1 MLSENNVFFQY
12 IGLIIFLLII
22 IYIFYVIFHKQLE
35 GMRNRSANREG
46 MSNNNNKTSHA
57 TNAEK
62 YTEKIKYLKNTMKDK
77 LNISTYRSDYENI
90 LIELSDY
97 IDSSMLDE
105 LLTIDPTSDITSTN
119 IMKKLDNIN
128 KLSSG
133 RNNLNTIMK
142 YLDKN

>member
-1 MLSENNVFFQY
+1 
-12 IGLIIFLLII
+12 
-22 IYIFYVIFHKQLE
+22 
-35 GMRNRSANREG
+35 
-46 MSNNNNKTSHA
+46 
-57 TNAEK
+57 
-62 YTEKIKYLKNTMKDK
+62 
-77 LNISTYRSDYENI
+77 
-90 LIELSDY
+90 
-97 IDSSMLDE
+97 MLDE

>member
-46 MSNNNNKTSHA
+46 MSNNNNNTSHA
-57 TNAEK
+57 TNSEK

-128 KLSSG
+128 NKYDILFIRKL
-133 RNNLNTIMK
+133 
-142 YLDKN
+142 

>member
-1 MLSENNVFFQY
+1 MLGENNVFFQY

-22 IYIFYVIFHKQLE
+22 IYIFYFIFNGQLE
-35 GMRNRSANREG
+35 GMRNRSTKREG
-46 MSNNNNKTSHA
+46 MSNNNDTSHA

-62 YTEKIKYLKNTMKDK
+62 YTEKIKYLKNTMKDN
-77 LNISTYRSDYENI
+77 LNIPKYRSDYENI
-90 LIELSDY
+90 LIEMSDY

-105 LLTIDPTSDITSTN
+105 LLTIDPTSDITSTS

-128 KLSSG
+128 KLSTG